1 MKVIALNSSPKMGK
15 GNTARIL
22 DPFLDGMKENGAE
35 VELFYTKKLAIK
47 PCESEL
53 HCWLKVP
60 GECIHKDDMGGLYPK
75 LLEAD
80 IVVFAT
86 PVYYDGMTGPMKTL
100 IDRLMPIFKPFFEI
114 RDGHSR
120 HVVHPEHK
128 PGAKVVLVS
137 TCGLWEM
144 DNFDPLLH
152 QMEAVCKNWAKE
164 YAGALLRPHAE
175 ITRVIEQGFGDEV
188 IEAAREAG
196 RQLAR
201 DEKMSPET
209 LKQISRELLSHEDY
223 VALANQYI
231 QGELDKRKDR
241 PGRGSSVTTRSGI

>member
-1 MKVIALNSSPKMGK
+1 MKVIAFNSSPKMGK

-22 DPFLDGMKENGAE
+22 DAFLDGMKENGAE
-35 VELFYTKKLAIK
+35 VELFYTKKLKIK
-47 PCESEL
+47 PCASDL

-60 GECIHKDDMGGLYPK
+60 GECIHEDDMGELYPK
-75 LLEAD
+75 LVAAD

-86 PVYYDGMTGPMKTL
+86 PVYYDGMTGPMKML

-114 RDGHSR
+114 REGHSR

-128 PGAKVVLVS
+128 PGSKVVLVS

-152 QMEAVCKNWAKE
+152 QIKAICKNWAKE

-175 ITRVIEQGFGDEV
+175 ITRVMPEGFGDEV
-188 IEAAREAG
+188 TEAAREAG

-201 DEKMSPET
+201 GEKMSQET
-209 LKQISRELLSHEDY
+209 LTQISRELISHQDY
-223 VALANQYI
+223 VRLANQHI
-231 QGELDKRKDR
+231 QGELDKRQNA
-241 PGRGSSVTTRSGI
+241 PHRGSRLTPPS